1 MPDLTAPQR
10 TELVLALDDRV
21 SYIDGAIHAIDK
33 RLKVVDAL
41 IAGRVESNVSVSR
54 TTMDEARAKLIGH
67 LTVVL
72 SCYQVLGEHPSVQ
85 ASILISELN
94 LKAS

>member
-1 MPDLTAPQR
+1 MLDLTTAHR

-21 SYIDGAIHAIDK
+21 SYIDDAIHAIDN

-54 TTMDEARAKLIGH
+54 TTMDEARSRLIGH
-67 LTVVL
+67 LRVVL

-85 ASILISELN
+85 ASLLISELN